1 MLQAHKNISQHLKT
15 LQSRTRWGSAMPLIL
30 LLEVQISSGAPGPV
44 LKVKHQPQDERDLSA
59 PSETWQWTRHKFP
72 YPFKL
77 KSKNPE
83 FKRIAKFRANI
94 PKSISS
100 NRNLIS
106 SFRKVDHN
114 FTLLF
119 DDETSSRLLQNWDV
133 FFKSNFIKEASWLTS
148 APESCCLV

>member
-15 LQSRTRWGSAMPLIL
+15 LQSRTREALQCHWFFSWRSKYPVELQVQCWKLNISHRMRETFQHHQKLDNEPGISFDIL
-30 LLEVQISSGAPGPV
+30 LNLNPRIRNSKGSPSSE
-44 LKVKHQPQDERDLSA
+44 Q
-59 PSETWQWTRHKFP
+59 TF
-72 YPFKL
+72 
-77 KSKNPE
+77 
-83 FKRIAKFRANI
+83 